1 MGKQGKRRRRRRERN
16 RGIAPQAL
24 FNFALMMGAYF
35 PCVVTIISLSY
46 AHTST
51 VIFPLPLILA
61 LPFCFSCYIS
71 SPFSLFI
78 VPHRHFQ
85 HHSIVRCLHQ
95 QLFQHLECVCGH
107 TFMRMCNLPFS
118 TAMFIYQLL
127 PLPTEKSTAPCKL
140 ANTAIIYTFFSLF
153 FLKFHT
159 LFTHLC
165 SPVCMHRDNELQQLN
180 LALQLC
186 FFYGSSSPG
195 HP

>member
-78 VPHRHFQ
+78 VSHRHFQ

-140 ANTAIIYTFFSLF
+140 ANTAIIYTFFFLI
-153 FLKFHT
+153 FLKISHPFYP
-159 LFTHLC
+159 
-165 SPVCMHRDNELQQLN
+165 PVL
-180 LALQLC
+180 
-186 FFYGSSSPG
+186 SSLYAQR
-195 HP
+195 

>member
-1 MGKQGKRRRRRRERN
+1 
-16 RGIAPQAL
+16 
-24 FNFALMMGAYF
+24 MMGAYF

-51 VIFPLPLILA
+51 VIFPLPVILA

-118 TAMFIYQLL
+118 TAMFIYISFCHF
-127 PLPTEKSTAPCKL
+127 PLKSLQRL
-140 ANTAIIYTFFSLF
+140 ANLQIQPLYTHFFSLF

-165 SPVCMHRDNELQQLN
+165 SPVCMHRDNELQ
-180 LALQLC
+180 
-186 FFYGSSSPG
+186 
-195 HP
+195 